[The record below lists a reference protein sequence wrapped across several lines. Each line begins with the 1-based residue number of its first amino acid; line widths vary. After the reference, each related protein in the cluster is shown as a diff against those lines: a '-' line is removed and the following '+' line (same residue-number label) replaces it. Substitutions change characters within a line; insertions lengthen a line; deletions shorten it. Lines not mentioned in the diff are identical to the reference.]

1 MTHDELIKRAA
12 ERFLCWKLPV
22 PFSPDNG
29 ISFTPPTNPDWW
41 PVGTNLLDA
50 DQAKAMFEH
59 CLAPQAA
66 PAEPPDAGP
75 VAWIAD
81 EELKRL
87 KENGRT
93 WVITDLWAVQQDYDF
108 VGKTFTQIPLYL
120 HPAPSDAQAL
130 RKALEL
136 SVQAMRAPFD
146 GWKGELER
154 KALDA
159 ARAALGSGK

>member
-66 PAEPPDAGP
+66 PA
-75 VAWIAD
+75 D
-81 EELKRL
+81 EIDRL
-87 KENGRT
+87 KNEE
-93 WVITDLWAVQQDYDF
+93 
-108 VGKTFTQIPLYL
+108 
-120 HPAPSDAQAL
+120 QAL

>member
-41 PVGTNLLDA
+41 PVGTNLFDA

-66 PAEPPDAGP
+66 PAEP
-75 VAWIAD
+75 
-81 EELKRL
+81 
-87 KENGRT
+87 
-93 WVITDLWAVQQDYDF
+93 QD
-108 VGKTFTQIPLYL
+108 VP
-120 HPAPSDAQAL
+120 AL

-159 ARAALGSGK
+159 ARAALRSKT